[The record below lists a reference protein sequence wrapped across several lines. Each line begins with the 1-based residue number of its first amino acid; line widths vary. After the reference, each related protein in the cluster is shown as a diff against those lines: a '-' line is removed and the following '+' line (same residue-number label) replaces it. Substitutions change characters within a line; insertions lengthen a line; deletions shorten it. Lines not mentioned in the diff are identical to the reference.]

1 MVEQRQKNVT
11 KPELYERLMDRLGMA
26 LDAAKTAGRLRDE
39 RPVELELRGL
49 SPAEFKLVKAYLDRS
64 ERETHGCLSQAVK
77 QLDATHSAKVIWLK
91 DKAPRKDTV
100 KVRALQAK

>member
-1 MVEQRQKNVT
+1 MVEQLQRNVT

-26 LDAAKTAGRLRDE
+26 LDAAKTADRLRDE
-39 RPVELELRGL
+39 RPLELELRGL

-100 KVRALQAK
+100 KVHALRAK

>member
-1 MVEQRQKNVT
+1 MVEQQQRNVT

-26 LDAAKTAGRLRDE
+26 LDAAKTADRLRDE
-39 RPVELELRGL
+39 RPLELELRGL

-100 KVRALQAK
+100 KVHALRAK